1 MMVRRIPLARKNL
14 FQDRRRAVLAV
25 GGVAASLVL
34 VLVLDGVFA
43 GAMHQVNAYMR
54 NSPADVFV
62 AQRDVRTMHMTQSAL
77 PPETVEEV
85 AAVDGVA
92 WAEGLRYTTSI
103 LEADGGGQLT
113 TYVLGYDTATG
124 RGGPRRLAAGRTPGA
139 GEVLVD
145 NTAADELGIQVGDTV
160 SILGSPVPLRVSG
173 LSTDGTNIV
182 NTTVYVR
189 TEDFAAL
196 RGDTVAYVLAGA
208 EAGVDADTLAQ
219 RIAVDLPD
227 TTVQTRA
234 EFARQ
239 EASVVRDM
247 AADVMKI
254 VTVIGFV
261 IALAV
266 TGLTLFTATLAKL
279 REYGI
284 LKALGAGTP
293 RLAATVAAQAA
304 WSVALALAAAV
315 AVSMLLGAAIG
326 AATPNVE
333 VAIEPAS
340 VLRTGVTALIVG
352 AFASL
357 VPLRRVLRVDPA
369 TAFRRP

>member
-1 MMVRRIPLARKNL
+1 MMARRIPLARKNL
-14 FQDRRRAVLAV
+14 FQDRRRALLAV

-43 GAMHQVNAYMR
+43 GAMRQVNAYMR

-62 AQRDVRTMHMTQSAL
+62 ARRDVRTMHMTQSAL
-77 PPETVEEV
+77 PPATVDEV

-124 RGGPRRLAAGRTPGA
+124 RGGPRRLAAGRPPRA

-145 NTAADELGIQVGDTV
+145 DTAADELGVHVGDTV

-182 NTTVYVR
+182 NTTVYVP

-208 EAGVDADTLAQ
+208 EPGSDPDTLAR
-219 RIAVDLPD
+219 RIAKAIPD

-239 EASVVRDM
+239 EANVVRDM

-293 RLAATVAAQAA
+293 RLALTVAAQAG
-304 WSVALALAAAV
+304 WSVTLALVAAV
-315 AVSMLLGAAIG
+315 ATSVLLGAAIG

-333 VAIEPAS
+333 VAIEPSS
-340 VLRTGVTALIVG
+340 VLRTGATALLVG

-357 VPLRRVLRVDPA
+357 IPLRRVLRVDPA

>member
-1 MMVRRIPLARKNL
+1 MMTGRIPLARKNL

-77 PPETVEEV
+77 PPETVDAV
-85 AAVDGVA
+85 AAVDGVG

-103 LEADGGGQLT
+103 LEADEGGQLT
-113 TYVLGYDTATG
+113 TYVLGYDTTTG
-124 RGGPRRLAAGRTPGA
+124 RGGPRRLAAGRPPGS

-145 NTAADELGIQVGDTV
+145 ETAAEELGVQVGEAV

-196 RGDTVAYVLAGA
+196 RGDSVAYVLAGA
-208 EAGVDADTLAQ
+208 EAGVDPDTLAQ
-219 RIAVDLPD
+219 RIGAVLPN
-227 TTVQTRA
+227 TTAQTRA

-239 EASVVRDM
+239 EANVVRDM
-247 AADVMKI
+247 AADVMQI
-254 VTVIGFV
+254 VTIIGFV

-304 WSVALALAAAV
+304 WSVTLALAAAV
-315 AVSMLLGAAIG
+315 AMSMLLGAAIG

-340 VLRTGVTALIVG
+340 VLRTGATALIVG
-352 AFASL
+352 ALASL
-357 VPLRRVLRVDPA
+357 IPLRRVLRVDPA